1 MVLEFSTILGENG
14 TQNRKMNLFIDLE
27 RREMRLGRPL
37 QAGVIGAGFLGGGLV
52 RRLSKIK
59 GMCAAIVANRTLEKA
74 RRVLE
79 EAGIEPARVVRAD
92 DPDAATRALERGS
105 SVITAEL
112 CLPAA
117 VPQIDVIMEATGT
130 MHVGTEVALE
140 CFRRRKHII
149 EANPEVQVTV
159 GAYLKARADE
169 AGVVYSDIDGDQ
181 PGIIM
186 NLYNYASG
194 LGLAPVVAGN
204 CKGVMKRYATPETQA
219 AFARAAGISPWIAT
233 AAADGTKL
241 NLEMAAVANATGLK
255 PARTGMV
262 GPETTLEGLLAEFG
276 RRGLLE
282 GPPVVEY
289 TLGIPSG
296 VFVIARSDDAH
307 LQREF
312 RYLKMGDGPNYL
324 FYRPYVL
331 CQFEAPLTAAEA
343 VLYGTAT
350 LTPAGGAPATDVATF
365 AKRDLRA
372 GEPLGGIGGPNH
384 YGLIMDAR
392 TAGEEDALPV
402 GLAEYAEL
410 RRDVSKDS
418 PVRYDDVVLDERPTA
433 VRLRKAQD
441 AQFAVGPVTS

>member
-1 MVLEFSTILGENG
+1 
-14 TQNRKMNLFIDLE
+14 MNIFIDLE
-27 RREMRLGRPL
+27 RRERRLGRPL
-37 QAGVIGAGFLGGGLV
+37 QVAVIGAGFLGGGLV

-59 GMCAAIVANRTLEKA
+59 GMCPAIVANRTVEKA

-79 EAGIEPARVVRAD
+79 EAGAAPDRIVRAD
-92 DPDAATRALERGS
+92 DPDAASRALERGS
-105 SVITAEL
+105 SVVTAEL

-117 VPQIDVIMEATGT
+117 VDGIDAVMEATGT

-159 GAYLKARADE
+159 GAYLKGRADE

-219 AFARAAGISPWIAT
+219 AFARSAGISPWIAT

-241 NLEMAAVANATGLK
+241 NLEMAAVANATGMK

-262 GPETTLEGLLAEFG
+262 GPETSLDGLLAELG
-276 RRGLLE
+276 RSGLLD

-296 VFVIARSDDAH
+296 VFVVARSDDPH

-350 LTPAGGAPATDVATF
+350 LTPASGPPATDVATF

-392 TAGEEDALPV
+392 AAADENALPV

-410 RRDVSKDS
+410 RRDIAKDS
-418 PVRYDDVVLDERPTA
+418 PIRRDDVVLDERPAA
-433 VRLRKAQD
+433 VRLRMEQD
-441 AQFAVGPVTS
+441 AQFAARPVTP